1 MDSVNNATPG
11 ARREGANFPVSV
23 LFFAWVGAFVVAN
36 FLAAIIFG
44 ASGAASGEE
53 PIWVVGLVAV
63 SLWVPLLV
71 VLALLSAR
79 MGSGNFMRDYS
90 VGFRAVDLAGIPI
103 GVASQLLLVN
113 LVYWPLRE
121 LFPATFDVDKVED
134 RARGLFDRADGA
146 WIVVL
151 VLVVVVGAPIV
162 EELVYR
168 GFIHGSLRGRLTDGF
183 ALVGAAVWFTLI
195 HFTPVEY
202 PGLFAFAVVLGLCF
216 QGTGRLGMAIV
227 AHMAFNATGLILV
240 AGS

>member
-1 MDSVNNATPG
+1 VNRTRNSPSAAAGDG
-11 ARREGANFPVSV
+11 AHFPVPV
-23 LFFAWVGAFVVAN
+23 LFLGWVGAFVVAN
-36 FLAAIIFG
+36 IFAAVILR
-44 ASGAASGEE
+44 ASGAVSGKE
-53 PIWVVGLVAV
+53 PTWVIGLVALA
-63 SLWVPLLV
+63 LWSPLLG
-71 VLALLSAR
+71 VLAMLSRR

-90 VGFRAVDLAGIPI
+90 FGFKAIDLAGVPI

-113 LVYWPLRE
+113 LVYWPLRG
-121 LFPATFDVDKVED
+121 LFPSTFNAEEVED
-134 RARGLFDRADGA
+134 RARGLYDRAEGA

-168 GFIHGSLRGRLTDGF
+168 GFIHGSLRGRFGDGL
-183 ALVGAAVWFTLI
+183 ALLGAAVWFTLI

-216 QGTGRLGMAIV
+216 HGTGRLGTAIV

>member
-1 MDSVNNATPG
+1 MNRTNETSPG
-11 ARREGANFPVSV
+11 QPGDGAHFPVPV
-23 LFFAWVGAFVVAN
+23 LFFGWVGAFVVAN
-36 FLAAIIFG
+36 IIAAVIFG

-53 PIWVVGLVAV
+53 PIWVIGLVAV
-63 SLWVPLLV
+63 ALWVPLLV
-71 VLALLSAR
+71 VLGILSAR

-90 VGFRAVDLAGIPI
+90 VGFRPVDLAGIPI
-103 GVASQLLLVN
+103 GIASQLLLVN

-146 WIVVL
+146 WLVVL
-151 VLVVVVGAPIV
+151 VLVVVAGAPIV

-168 GFIHGSLRGRLTDGF
+168 GFIHGSLRGRLSDGL
-183 ALVGAAVWFTLI
+183 ALLAAAVWFTLI

-216 QGTGRLGMAIV
+216 HGTGRLGMAIV

>member
-1 MDSVNNATPG
+1 MNRTSKLSPG
-11 ARREGANFPVSV
+11 SRGDCAHYPVPV
-23 LFFAWVGAFVVAN
+23 LFFGWVGAFVVAN
-36 FLAAIIFG
+36 VFAAVIFG

-63 SLWVPLLV
+63 ALWIPLLV
-71 VLALLSAR
+71 VLFTLSKR
-79 MGSGNFMRDYS
+79 MGSGNFARDYS
-90 VGFRAVDLAGIPI
+90 VGFRPVDLAGIPI

-121 LFPATFDVDKVED
+121 LFPATFNVDKVED

-146 WIVVL
+146 WVVVL

-168 GFIHGSLRGRLTDGF
+168 GFIHGSLRGRLSDGL
-183 ALVGAAVWFTLI
+183 ALFGAAAWFTLI

-202 PGLFAFAVVLGLCF
+202 PGLFAFAIVLGLCF
-216 QGTGRLGMAIV
+216 HGTGRLGMAIF

>member
-1 MDSVNNATPG
+1 MNSTRNSSPG
-11 ARREGANFPVSV
+11 NRGNGANFPVPI
-23 LFFAWVGAFVVAN
+23 LFFGWVGAFVVAN
-36 FLAAIIFG
+36 IFAAVIFG

-63 SLWVPLLV
+63 ALWAPLIAVLV
-71 VLALLSAR
+71 MVSKR

-121 LFPATFDVDKVED
+121 LFPSTFDVDKVED

-168 GFIHGSLRGRLTDGF
+168 GFIHSGLRSRMNDAVALVVAAAWF
-183 ALVGAAVWFTLI
+183 ALVHMQLAEL
-195 HFTPVEY
+195 
-202 PGLFAFAVVLGLCF
+202 PGLFAFGLVLGTCYHR
-216 QGTGRLGMAIV
+216 TRRVGMPIV
-227 AHMAFNATGLILV
+227 AHMAFNATGILFLV
-240 AGS
+240 LT